1 MRALLAAIFIAVS
14 LSACDTDLF
23 GPVEKE
29 PQQLGEYCG
38 GLDCAPGLHCVT
50 QHCSETPPGA
60 DDVPVPDV
68 QCLPPPQAQADA
80 AADSSLLGSWTGEVR
95 FLDSRETREYWI
107 GESRLQIDPFGKDSL
122 RVSFQE
128 FNLNFYCAADQG
140 EWGSTRID
148 CDNYDSSPD
157 YTPYRWSVELV
168 FSTTAAVGSAY
179 RTIPSFTGGGE
190 VKGVKGTW
198 CRYGMLTS

>member
-68 QCLPPPQAQADA
+68 QCLPPPQEQSDTA
-80 AADSSLLGSWTGEVR
+80 SEPFLLGR
-95 FLDSRETREYWI
+95 WI
-107 GESRLQIDPFGKDSL
+107 GKAPLSDS
-122 RVSFQE
+122 
-128 FNLNFYCAADQG
+128 
-140 EWGSTRID
+140 
-148 CDNYDSSPD
+148 P
-157 YTPYRWSVELV
+157 
-168 FSTTAAVGSAY
+168 
-179 RTIPSFTGGGE
+179 
-190 VKGVKGTW
+190 
-198 CRYGMLTS
+198 